1 MVELAEFTNLDRAF
15 TQQPHPVLDRL
26 RADGP
31 VSRAIMWGGV
41 PVWFV
46 TRYEEAKALL
56 ADPRLSKDN
65 KKLQTLFPPGHNGAF
80 QSAMNSNMLQADP
93 PDHTRLR
100 KLVIKAFTARAVE
113 KLRGRVEEIADDLLA
128 KIDDHAAFDLMDA
141 FATPLPLRVI
151 SELLGVPTSSS
162 SQFRNLAVAITDQ
175 TGRQEKE
182 IARAA
187 LAELLGGL
195 IADKRKQ
202 PADDLISHLIQATDE
217 GDRLSEQELLGTCF
231 VILVAGFETTV
242 NLIGNGVL
250 ALLNNPTQLDRLRAD
265 TSLIPAAVEELLR
278 FDTPVNVA
286 TPRFTSVPI
295 TVGDV
300 EIPANEFV
308 MISVLSANRDE
319 QHFDAPAVLDIT
331 RKPKP
336 HLAFGHGIHYCLGA
350 SLARL
355 EATVAFER
363 LLSRF
368 PRMKLDTTRP
378 VVFRDSTVIHGLAA
392 LYLAPTS
399 AHRQPTAAARD

>member
-1 MVELAEFTNLDRAF
+1 MSELAEFTNLDRDF

-46 TRYEEAKALL
+46 TRYDEAKALL

-65 KKLQTLFPPGHNGAF
+65 TKLQTLFPPGHNGAF
-80 QSAMNSNMLQADP
+80 QSVMNSNMLQSDP
-93 PDHTRLR
+93 PDHARLR
-100 KLVIKAFTARAVE
+100 TLAVKAFTARAVE
-113 KLRGRVEEIADDLLA
+113 KLRGRVEEIADDLLTQ
-128 KIDDHAAFDLMDA
+128 IDDQAPFNLMQA
-141 FATPLPLRVI
+141 FATPLPLQVI

-162 SQFRNLAVAITDQ
+162 MRFRNAAVALTDQ
-175 TGRQEKE
+175 TGREEKGV
-182 IARAA
+182 ARATLTDL
-187 LAELLGGL
+187 LAEL
-195 IADKRKQ
+195 IAEKRKQ
-202 PADDLISHLIQATDE
+202 PTDDLISRLIEATDA
-217 GDRLSEQELLGTCF
+217 GDRLSEQELMATCF

-250 ALLNNPTQLDRLRAD
+250 ALLNNPAQLARLRAD
-265 TSLIPAAVEELLR
+265 MSLIPAAVEELLR
-278 FDTPVNVA
+278 FDTPVNAA
-286 TPRFTSVPI
+286 TPRFTRVPI

-355 EATVAFER
+355 EASIAFER
-363 LLSRF
+363 LLTKF
-368 PRMKLDTTRP
+368 PRMALDTTKP
-378 VVFRDSTVIHGLAA
+378 VVFRDSTLIHGLAA
-392 LYLAPTS
+392 LYIS
-399 AHRQPTAAARD
+399 CR

>member
-1 MVELAEFTNLDRAF
+1 MTELAEFASLDRDF
-15 TQQPHPVLDRL
+15 TRQPHPVLERL

-31 VSRAIMWGGV
+31 VSRAIMWSGV

-65 KKLQTLFPPGHNGAF
+65 KKLQTLFPPDHNGAF
-80 QSAMNSNMLQADP
+80 QPAMNFSMLQSDP

-100 KLVIKAFTARAVE
+100 KLVVKAFAARSVE
-113 KLRGRVEEIADDLLA
+113 KLRSRVEEIADDLLA
-128 KIDDHAAFDLMDA
+128 QIDDHAAFDLMDA

-162 SQFRNLAVAITDQ
+162 TQFRDSLVAITDQ
-175 TGRQEKE
+175 TGRREKDS
-182 IARAA
+182 ARAA
-187 LAELLGGL
+187 LAGLLGEL
-195 IADKRKQ
+195 IAEKRKQ
-202 PADDLISHLIQATDE
+202 PTDDLISHLIEATDE
-217 GDRLSEQELLGTCF
+217 GDRLSEQELMATCF
-231 VILVAGFETTV
+231 VLIMAGFETTV

-250 ALLNNPTQLDRLRAD
+250 ALLNNPTQLALLRAD
-265 TSLIPAAVEELLR
+265 RSLIPAAIEEFLR
-278 FDTPVNVA
+278 FDSPAGTS

-319 QHFDAPAVLDIT
+319 RHFDAPAVLDIT
-331 RKPKP
+331 RKPKS
-336 HLAFGHGIHYCLGA
+336 HLAFGHGIHYCVGA

-363 LLSRF
+363 LLTRF
-368 PRMKLDTTRP
+368 PRMELDTSKP
-378 VVFRDSTVIHGLAA
+378 VIFRDNTLIRGLAA
-392 LYLAPTS
+392 LYILP
-399 AHRQPTAAARD
+399 